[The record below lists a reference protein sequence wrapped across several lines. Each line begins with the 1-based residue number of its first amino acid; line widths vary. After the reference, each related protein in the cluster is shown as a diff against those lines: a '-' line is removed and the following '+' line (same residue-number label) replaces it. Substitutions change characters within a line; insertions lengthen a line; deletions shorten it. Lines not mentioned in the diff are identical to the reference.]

1 MISIFLMFSNLK
13 QKISA
18 VIYHFIF
25 NRETWLQRF
34 AIDQNSCLFDWL
46 RGEHPV
52 KKQSSCLEYWMNMC
66 WICNLSNILNLIIHI
81 YRIFLCRKIL
91 KSVFIWY
98 VRDMMNT
105 KVAKLQILMHK
116 TLCLQYVHCFW
127 IVLLS
132 KRWTFVT
139 CRIVYFCWTDF
150 NDFKYFCKVLYFI
163 FSHYNH
169 TMISVQ
175 FSLLCFYS
183 CQPLRFLFWWHKH
196 RASNQELLVF

>member
-1 MISIFLMFSNLK
+1 MTAKICHWPK
-13 QKISA
+13 QLLI
-18 VIYHFIF
+18 
-25 NRETWLQRF
+25 WLTEGRAPSKEAELLFGIEWTCAEF
-34 AIDQNSCLFDWL
+34 AICQTFWTF
-46 RGEHPV
+46 
-52 KKQSSCLEYWMNMC
+52 
-66 WICNLSNILNLIIHI
+66 IIHI

-175 FSLLCFYS
+175 FSLVCFYS

>member
-1 MISIFLMFSNLK
+1 MTAKICHWPK
-13 QKISA
+13 QLLI
-18 VIYHFIF
+18 
-25 NRETWLQRF
+25 WLTEGRAPSKEAELLFGIEWTCAEF
-34 AIDQNSCLFDWL
+34 AICQTFWTF
-46 RGEHPV
+46 
-52 KKQSSCLEYWMNMC
+52 
-66 WICNLSNILNLIIHI
+66 IIHI

-139 CRIVYFCWTDF
+139 CRIVYFFELILMILNIFVKFYISSFLITTIQWFLYSLVSYVFTLANHWDF
-150 NDFKYFCKVLYFI
+150 CSNDINIELVIKNFQCFRTFKLK
-163 FSHYNH
+163 
-169 TMISVQ
+169 
-175 FSLLCFYS
+175 
-183 CQPLRFLFWWHKH
+183 KK
-196 RASNQELLVF
+196 

>member
-13 QKISA
+13 QKINA

-25 NRETWLQRF
+25 NRETWLPRF

-105 KVAKLQILMHK
+105 KVAKLQILIHK
-116 TLCLQYVHCFW
+116 TLYFAIRALFLDSFVKQEMDFCDLQDCLF
-127 IVLLS
+127 LLN
-132 KRWTFVT
+132 WF
-139 CRIVYFCWTDF
+139 
-150 NDFKYFCKVLYFI
+150 
-163 FSHYNH
+163 
-169 TMISVQ
+169 
-175 FSLLCFYS
+175 
-183 CQPLRFLFWWHKH
+183 
-196 RASNQELLVF
+196 